1 MGLNFSAFTALRH
14 RDYRR
19 FMAGQSFSLVGSW
32 VQSTAQGWL
41 VTLLA
46 PSEDIATAWLGAA
59 SLIGSLPMFFGA
71 FHGGAVA
78 DRLPKRTIILWMQ
91 VVQALLAAGMAG
103 LTLSHAVRLWHV
115 PVFAFLLGLTN
126 VFDIPAR
133 QSFVV
138 EMVGKQDLP
147 AAIGLNSSLFNAA
160 RVFGPWI
167 AATLIHRLGA
177 GPGELEGV
185 GRCFLVNGVSYLPVL
200 AGLWSIRPVAPPRS
214 AGREPLR
221 TQLRETA
228 EFLRGHGGLRS
239 LMALLAAE
247 SLFMTGDWILLPA
260 LAKYVLGTDAAG
272 FGQLMALRGVGALCA
287 ALWLAAHGRSEGKGR
302 VVVIAAVL
310 WPVLS
315 VATAAIGRFDVA
327 RFLIPLAGCAMICFL
342 VGCNQLVQT
351 STPDHLRGR
360 VMGVHAWLMMGL
372 NPPGSL
378 VAGAV
383 AGRAGTAAAVVA
395 GGMVS
400 LVFALWFLLRRPELR
415 RSGAQLDP

>member
-1 MGLNFSAFTALRH
+1 VISGFAAFAALRH

-32 VQSTAQGWL
+32 VQNTAQGWL
-41 VTLLA
+41 VTLLS
-46 PSEDIATAWLGAA
+46 PSEEIATAWLGAA

-71 FHGGAVA
+71 FLGGAVA
-78 DRLPKRTIILWMQ
+78 DRVSKRTIIVWMQ
-91 VVQALLAAGMAG
+91 VVQSLLALGMAA
-103 LTLSHAVRLWHV
+103 LALSHSVRLWHV
-115 PVFAFLLGLTN
+115 PVFAFALGITN

-138 EMVGKQDLP
+138 ELVGKQDLP

-167 AATLIHRLGA
+167 AAALIQRLGA
-177 GPGELEGV
+177 GPGELDGV
-185 GRCFLVNGVSYLPVL
+185 GRCFLVNGLSYLPVI
-200 AGLWSIRPVAPPRS
+200 AGLCLIQPARAA
-214 AGREPLR
+214 AGASREPLR
-221 TQLRETA
+221 TQLRETLD
-228 EFLRGHGGLRS
+228 FLRGHAGLRS
-239 LMALLAAE
+239 LFALLAAE

-260 LAKYVLGTDAAG
+260 LAKYVLRTDAAG

-287 ALWLAAHGRSEGKGR
+287 ALWLAARGRSEGKGR
-302 VVVIAAVL
+302 VVAFAAVL
-310 WPVLS
+310 WPLLS
-315 VATAAIGRFDVA
+315 VATAVIGRFEIA
-327 RFLIPLAGCAMICFL
+327 RVLVPLAGCAMICFL

-378 VAGAV
+378 LAGAV
-383 AGRAGTAAAVVA
+383 AGTSGTAAAVAA
-395 GGMVS
+395 GGLVS
-400 LVFALWFLLRRPELR
+400 LAVALWFLARHPVLR